1 MDEVQRALP
10 PRWLLKAF
18 TKLNVLV
25 YRASQGRL
33 MHQMKGR
40 PICLVD
46 MVGRHSG
53 KRVTIPLMYV
63 PDGDEVYLVAS
74 QGGAA
79 QHPIWHHNL
88 IESSMVTLQVQGR
101 KRVMVVETVSTEARP
116 RVWDRCV
123 ECYPDYALYQART
136 ERNSCFCLLFPVI
149 NFLKNFLFLGPDKRF
164 LFKLLL
170 PQMC

>member
-10 PRWLLKAF
+10 PRWVLKAF

-46 MVGRHSG
+46 MIGRRSG
-53 KRVTIPLMYV
+53 KRITVPLMYV

-79 QHPIWHHNL
+79 QHPVWYYNL
-88 IESSMVTLQVQGR
+88 IESRAVTLQVQGR
-101 KRVMVVETVSTEARP
+101 KRVMRVETVSTEARP

-136 ERNSCFCLLFPVI
+136 ERKIPV
-149 NFLKNFLFLGPDKRF
+149 FVCSSP
-164 LFKLLL
+164 
-170 PQMC
+170 